1 MVDYPLHVFLAVLAA
16 AALHATWNALVRGG
30 SDPLLHTASV
40 VSWTGVYALP
50 TLFFLPLPSAQTWGV
65 LALSIIVHIAYY
77 ITLAGAYRNG
87 NLSTIYPIIR
97 GCAPLMISVG
107 SIVVLGETLDLT
119 DWFGVAMISAG
130 VLIIA
135 LRSGLDNVRRA
146 LTWALACSL
155 TIAVY
160 SIIDGYGA
168 RTATNALSFAAWLFV
183 TETIAFLALLTAL
196 GRGKML
202 RTYVRQRFKNTALA
216 GMMSAI
222 GYTVVLWAMSQAPVA
237 LVSATRETSVLFACA
252 LGALLLKEKLSSRQI
267 IGALVILSGLVAMRI

>member
-40 VSWTGVYALP
+40 VGWTGVYALP

-119 DWFGVAMISAG
+119 DWFGVALISAG

-202 RTYVRQRFKNTALA
+202 RTYVQQRFKNTALA

>member
-30 SDPLLHTASV
+30 SDPLLHTACV
-40 VSWTGVYALP
+40 VGWTGVYALP
-50 TLFFLPLPSAQTWGV
+50 TLFFLPLPSMQTWGILV
-65 LALSIIVHIAYY
+65 LSIIVHIAYY

-107 SIVVLGETLDLT
+107 SVLVLGETLDLSS
-119 DWFGVAMISAG
+119 WFGVALISSG

-135 LRSGLDNVRRA
+135 LRSGLQNVRRA
-146 LTWALACSL
+146 LTWTLACSL

-168 RTATNALSFAAWLFV
+168 RTANHALSFAAWLFV
-183 TETIAFLALLTAL
+183 TETIAFWALLHAL

-202 RTYVRQRFKNTALA
+202 RLYVRQRFRNTALA
-216 GMMSAI
+216 GLMSAI

-252 LGALLLKEKLSSRQI
+252 LGALLLKEKLSRRQI
-267 IGALVILSGLVAMRI
+267 TGAMIILSGLVAMRM